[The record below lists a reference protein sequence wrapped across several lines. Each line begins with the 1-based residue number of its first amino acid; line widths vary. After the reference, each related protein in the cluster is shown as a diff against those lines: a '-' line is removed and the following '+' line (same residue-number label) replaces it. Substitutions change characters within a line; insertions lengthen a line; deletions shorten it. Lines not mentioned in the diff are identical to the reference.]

1 MFQTTNHIYI
11 YNYIYTY
18 ERNRKKQH
26 DYSFIAVWLSDCL
39 LWNKKCPPM
48 CIDQISSVSSVWW
61 DSRLRVVSNGSK
73 KLCLAL
79 ERRYTI
85 IRMYLVGGFNPSEK
99 YWSVGIIIIPQ
110 GVPGYPFPRG
120 QSGMSYTCSASL
132 SKTCWVPHQ
141 NRWSKT

>member
-1 MFQTTNHIYI
+1 MKWKIKNVPNHQPYIYI
-11 YNYIYTY
+11 W
-18 ERNRKKQH
+18 KKQKETT
-26 DYSFIAVWLSDCL
+26 WLFLYRCL
-39 LWNKKCPPM
+39 IEWLPFVKQKMSPM